1 MQNLM
6 NKCLY
11 LRIRSHKGIK
21 YRICLKEG
29 SKEQI
34 NAEKCYMCPYKEY
47 KTGKKPKKA
56 TKSDKKRQK
65 SDKKVSHETYMQ
77 VYNRDNGMCQMFFE
91 SECEGW
97 LELHHILYR
106 SERRDLIDEP
116 TNCIML
122 CKKHHELAHSNKK
135 KYQPM
140 LLEMME
146 VKNNG

>member
-11 LRIRSHKGIK
+11 LRIRSRNSIK

-34 NAEKCYMCPYKEY
+34 NAEKCYMCSYKEY
-47 KTGKKPKKA
+47 KKQKTIKKVSKK
-56 TKSDKKRQK
+56 KI
-65 SDKKVSHETYMQ
+65 KVSHETYMK
-77 VYNRDNGMCQMFFE
+77 VYNRDNGICQMCG
-91 SECEGW
+91 SNQN
-97 LELHHILYR
+97 LNLHHILYR
-106 SERRDLIDEP
+106 SQRRDLIDEP

-122 CKKHHELAHSNKK
+122 CSQCHELVHSNKK

-140 LLEMME
+140 LLEIME
-146 VKNNG
+146 EKNAI